1 VLKVADLRG
10 GYGRSQ
16 VLFGISLEVPHPSI
30 VAILG
35 RNGAGKTTLLQHV
48 MGYLKPTAGRLSYEG
63 ADITGLSPQRTVRA
77 GIGYVPQERNIF
89 ARLTVRENLAIG
101 AARSSRA
108 EAATQ
113 EVLDLFPILGRRLA
127 QKAGS
132 LSGGERK
139 MLAIAR
145 ALLGDPSL
153 LLLDEPTEGV
163 WHGVVAEIEQR
174 LAELARTRSILI
186 VEQHVE
192 LALRLADSVYVL
204 DRGNV
209 VLSGTPADVAEDPR
223 LYRYLSL

>member
-1 VLKVADLRG
+1 VLKVADVHG
-10 GYGRSQ
+10 GYRRSQ
-16 VLFGISLEVPHPSI
+16 VLYGVSLEVPHPSI

-35 RNGAGKTTLLQHV
+35 RNGAGKTTLLKHI
-48 MGYLKPTAGRLSYEG
+48 MGYLRPTRG
-63 ADITGLSPQRTVRA
+63 AIEFDGVDVTEASPERMVRA
-77 GIGYVPQERNIF
+77 GVGYVPQEHNVF
-89 ARLTVRENLAIG
+89 AGLTVRENLAVG
-101 AARSSRA
+101 AGRQSD
-108 EAATQ
+108 AATATAR
-113 EVLDLFPILGRRLA
+113 VLELFPVLAGRLP

-163 WHGVVAEIEQR
+163 WHGVVAEIERR
-174 LAELARTRSILI
+174 LVELSQTHSIVL

-192 LALRLADSVYVL
+192 LALRVADTVCVI
-204 DRGNV
+204 DRGAV
-209 VLSGTPADVAEDPR
+209 VLRGTAKDVAEDPS

>member
-1 VLKVADLRG
+1 
-10 GYGRSQ
+10 
-16 VLFGISLEVPHPSI
+16 
-30 VAILG
+30 
-35 RNGAGKTTLLQHV
+35 
-48 MGYLKPTAGRLSYEG
+48 MKPTDGTLSYDG
-63 ADITGLSPQRTVRA
+63 KDITGLSPQRTVRA
-77 GIGYVPQERNIF
+77 GIGYVPQERNVF
-89 ARLTVRENLAIG
+89 ARLTVRENLSIG
-101 AARSSRA
+101 AGRSARV
-108 EAATQ
+108 EKATQ
-113 EVLDLFPILGRRLA
+113 EVLELFPVLGRRLA

-153 LLLDEPTEGV
+153 LVLDEPTEGV

-174 LAELARTRSILI
+174 LTELARTRAILI

-209 VLSGTPADVAEDPR
+209 VLSGPAAAVAEDPS